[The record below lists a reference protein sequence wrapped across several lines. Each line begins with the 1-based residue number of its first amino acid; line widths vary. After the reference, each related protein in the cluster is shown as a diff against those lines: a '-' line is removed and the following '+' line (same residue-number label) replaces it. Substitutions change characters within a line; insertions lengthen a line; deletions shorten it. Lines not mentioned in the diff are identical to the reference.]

1 MVMSDS
7 NHSGKGLQGQQVE
20 DEEQFTGVTPGTDF
34 TGTSLAFNFFTA
46 TNTTT
51 SDAHVH
57 WPAASVQQANS
68 YRRLAGQGH
77 TFEQRNFLQ
86 LEAVRVAEANYDSE
100 TAVAFSNPY
109 SSVGIDFVAGHFN
122 GQSMPSNAR
131 VSVYLRAEG
140 NEEEVVLLAEEQGAA
155 WGEIEL
161 RRTDGKAIEQLRF
174 ALSTSKLDTAS
185 STVYCFIYKMVM
197 TA

>member
-1 MVMSDS
+1 MRNNSRVLPRERISPVQAW
-7 NHSGKGLQGQQVE
+7 HSIFLPRQIPRPLMH
-20 DEEQFTGVTPGTDF
+20 TYI
-34 TGTSLAFNFFTA
+34 
-46 TNTTT
+46 
-51 SDAHVH
+51 
-57 WPAASVQQANS
+57 WPAASVQQASS

-131 VSVYLRAEG
+131 VSVYLRADG